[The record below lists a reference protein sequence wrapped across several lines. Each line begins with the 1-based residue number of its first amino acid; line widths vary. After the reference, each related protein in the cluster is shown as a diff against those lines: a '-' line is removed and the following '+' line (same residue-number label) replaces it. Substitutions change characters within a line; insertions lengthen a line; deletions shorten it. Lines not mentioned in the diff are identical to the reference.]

1 MRLTRII
8 IISTC
13 LLSASLIAVAS
24 DLQQIG
30 MVGVPGAP
38 GFGELAFANGML
50 LITRPRGSSVDVF
63 DPVRRHVVAEITGLQ
78 SPRDVAVD
86 EQGGKIYVA
95 DHGSNSIAIVAPA
108 TWKVVDSI
116 PLPGAPDKVL
126 LDGAGKIYWSDT
138 DNGTISVVD
147 LRTKQ
152 NLGTVDVGGTPHS
165 LALGTDHGVVFA
177 TVQDQH
183 QVIAVDPQLKIVNR
197 FNLNASQ
204 PTGLVYDPRY
214 RQLYVSVR
222 FAVLAISA
230 DTGAETDRVA
240 APAGVD
246 ALWLDPETRTV
257 YAASNGSLLT
267 LHATGKLVAV
277 EEIPTDVKGHTVAY
291 DAAKRLVLLPGG
303 REGKSKVMIW
313 RINSSTESANP
324 RDTQAAVH

>member
-1 MRLTRII
+1 
-8 IISTC
+8 
-13 LLSASLIAVAS
+13 
-24 DLQQIG
+24 
-30 MVGVPGAP
+30 VPGSP

-63 DPVRRHVVAEITGLQ
+63 DPVRRHVVTQITGVQ
-78 SPRDVAVD
+78 SPRDIAVD

-95 DHGSNSIAIVAPA
+95 DHGSNSIAIVALD

-116 PLPGAPDKVL
+116 PLPGSPDKLL
-126 LDGAGKIYWSDT
+126 LDGTGKIYWSDA

-152 NLGTVDVGGTPHS
+152 NLGTVDIGGTPRS
-165 LALGTDHGVVFA
+165 LVMGTDQGVVFA
-177 TVQDQH
+177 SVQDQH
-183 QVIAVDPQLKIVNR
+183 QIIAIDPQLKIVKR

-214 RQLYVSVR
+214 RELYVSVR

-246 ALWLDPETRTV
+246 ALWLDPESRRV

-267 LHATGKLVAV
+267 LHATGRLVAL

-303 REGKSKVMIW
+303 REGKSKVLIW
-313 RINSSTESANP
+313 RVNSSAESTNSS
-324 RDTQAAVH
+324 DTRAAVH